1 MVGIS
6 LSPPVVAR
14 LRSAAVVMGPAFVVA
29 VAYVDPGNFATN
41 MAGGAAHGYLLL
53 WVIVGAS
60 ALAMFI
66 QYQSA
71 KLGVVT
77 GRNLP
82 QLCRE
87 RYPRPVTGLLWVQ
100 AELVAMATA
109 SACTHSPQ
117 VTGRGSRSRHSVA
130 RSRPVARPSLAVS
143 DWMSIA
149 MRLAATITH
158 SSV

>member
-6 LSPPVVAR
+6 MASPVVAR

-41 MAGGAAHGYLLL
+41 MAGGAKHRYLLQ
-53 WVIVGAS
+53 WVIVAAS
-60 ALAMFI
+60 GLAMFI

-82 QLCRE
+82 ELCR
-87 RYPRPVTGLLWVQ
+87 
-100 AELVAMATA
+100 
-109 SACTHSPQ
+109 
-117 VTGRGSRSRHSVA
+117 
-130 RSRPVARPSLAVS
+130 
-143 DWMSIA
+143 
-149 MRLAATITH
+149 
-158 SSV
+158 